1 MAICD
6 GCGAVAEAEHIR
18 RRILRLELAT
28 RYRPIHIH
36 TLLIGT
42 APPDRIE
49 DYFYFSE
56 REASEFQRAGFF
68 LAYAIECPLSQRTD
82 TREAV
87 RHAMPTVLK
96 RVNFSYKPQSIVLFS
111 PATEELIVPLQAAGL
126 ADRLLLHNGAP
137 YPALLDAT
145 QDKLTP
151 AFSAKS

>member
-6 GCGAVAEAEHIR
+6 GCGAVADAEHIR
-18 RRILRLELAT
+18 ARIQRLELAT

-42 APPDRIE
+42 APPALIE

-56 REASEFQRAGFF
+56 REASEFQKAGFF
-68 LAYAIECPLSQRTD
+68 LTYAVECPLSERAD
-82 TREAV
+82 AREAV
-87 RHAMPTVLK
+87 RHAVPIVVK
-96 RVNFSYKPQSIVLFS
+96 RVNLSYKPQSIVLFS

-126 ADRLLLHNGAP
+126 AERLLLHNGAP

-151 AFSAKS
+151 AFSAKL